1 MNYKIIGSDKQEY
14 GPITLEQLRQ
24 WLQEGRVN
32 GETLVQPEGAA
43 DWKPLSAYPE
53 LMPLAVPSTPA
64 PLGVAP
70 AFTPAYLG
78 GEALSLINGPATG
91 LLITGILGAVG
102 AVAGMIVNAL
112 GVGTRAFQAGRGGN
126 AAAERMVQMMAGGA
140 GVFSA
145 LVHIALAA
153 LIIYGALQMK
163 KLVNY
168 KLCMAAAIIA
178 LAPCVSPCC
187 LVGLPVGI
195 WALVMLNKPEVKSAF
210 H

>member
-14 GPITLEQLRQ
+14 GPISLEQLRQ
-24 WLQEGRVN
+24 WAQEGRVN
-32 GETLVQPEGAA
+32 AETLVQPEGAA

-53 LMPLAVPSTPA
+53 LMPLTVPATSA
-64 PLGVAP
+64 PS
-70 AFTPAYLG
+70 FTPPASASG
-78 GEALSLINGPATG
+78 FVSGDASNLINGPATG

-102 AVAGMIVNAL
+102 AAGGLLMNVL
-112 GVGTRAFQAGRGGN
+112 GVGAGAFQAGRGGN
-126 AAAERMVQMMAGGA
+126 AAAERLINVVAGGA
-140 GVFSA
+140 GIVSS

-168 KLCMAAAIIA
+168 KLAMATAIIA